1 MNMSADDGLAYHR
14 WEHRATLSRGFK
26 RYIVFVDNGI
36 QAMGMQIVAPKAY
49 IEELGPGGL
58 KTIDDDSLFEVLH
71 NFAEQKGFLEAQL
84 PIKKQ

>member
-1 MNMSADDGLAYHR
+1 MNQNDGLPYYR

-26 RYIVFVDNGI
+26 RYMIFLDNGI
-36 QAMGMQIVAPKAY
+36 QITGIQSTAPQAY

-71 NFAEQKGFLEAQL
+71 SFAEQKGFLNAQL